1 MKTLTML
8 SLLLTVAAMAAAAES
23 SATTQ
28 DANTSGVPVPPV
40 PEFTKESPEAYGL
53 ALAQY
58 MDVYDTGWKDQY
70 STSRMTLFDARGDSV
85 QRRVVQLVLEGV
97 DGDKSIVKFQSP
109 AEIKGVA
116 ALTHEHPDTRTPGHD
131 GRQLALPAGQP
142 ARPTHFRRQ
151 QDGKFSE
158 HRVYLRGSVE
168 PRHSQVR
175 LAVSRGSRPGDRRW
189 RRPRLPTGSSTELP
203 QHWLFTPRGSR
214 PSQALA
220 YRSSRLLRQV
230 AKAIEGAQKRRLAPP
245 TRPLLETALH

>member
-116 ALTHEHPDTRTPGHD
+116 ALTHEHPDTRTRRTTTGSTC
-131 GRQLALPAGQP
+131 RPAGASDAFP
-142 ARPTHFRRQ
+142 APTRRQVFRAPSLPTRICRTSSFASTIGSFSRKPTWRPT
-151 QDGKFSE
+151 
-158 HRVYLRGSVE
+158 
-168 PRHSQVR
+168 
-175 LAVSRGSRPGDRRW
+175 LAPSPSTDWKLDRTTATLAIHASWFTSIASTGVSIES
-189 RRPRLPTGSSTELP
+189 TSST
-203 QHWLFTPRGSR
+203 SR
-214 PSQALA
+214 KG
-220 YRSSRLLRQV
+220 Y
-230 AKAIEGAQKRRLAPP
+230 
-245 TRPLLETALH
+245 